1 VSGALEMLQ
10 VCPYD
15 RAPFRDICRAY
26 DAAAASLGWRCH
38 TVFLHSPDSLAPTQ
52 LANLDVVGGYT
63 GFEAPS
69 SPDTVSS
76 NYYMQGVD
84 DAVGLRHL
92 RGLRPSALSVYHRY
106 RSLRIARKAK
116 VQSPR
121 EVLVAH
127 EFGLLDSRRRRLY
140 LNYLQRS
147 VRLAG
152 VSPAVAADL
161 GTRWV
166 LPNALIADE
175 LDQRRVSR
183 TAARAHLQLGSDET
197 VVGVLGRLHRKKN
210 VELAVRGFAAFAERF
225 ATANM
230 GKERSVGK
238 SGPRLVLLG
247 DGPLRAPLERLA
259 GQLQAETQAPFSV
272 QFAGF
277 VPDGSRY
284 MAAFDALLFPASGA
298 EAFGMAALEAM
309 LARVPVVCSEAP
321 GPAWVLGDTASYF
334 DGADPQSV
342 GDALIRCLDT
352 PRHGRERGRAE
363 FSPDA
368 LAKQLQAI
376 AHE

>member
-1 VSGALEMLQ
+1 MSEVVEMVQ

-26 DAAAASLGWRCH
+26 EAAATTLGWRCH

-52 LANLDVVGGYT
+52 LASLDAVGGYS
-63 GFEAPS
+63 GLAPS
-69 SPDTVSS
+69 DLPSLGSS
-76 NYYMQGVD
+76 NYHMQGVD
-84 DAVGLRHL
+84 DPVGLRHL
-92 RGLRPSALSVYHRY
+92 RSLRPSTLSVYHRY
-106 RSLRIARKAK
+106 RSLRVARKAK

-140 LNYLQRS
+140 LKYLQRS

-161 GTRWV
+161 GTQWV
-166 LPNALIADE
+166 LPNTLIAEE

-183 TAARAHLQLGSDET
+183 AAARAHLRLGGSEI

-210 VELAVRGFAAFAERF
+210 VELALRGFVAFAQRLAAAGE
-225 ATANM
+225 
-230 GKERSVGK
+230 GKQPASEQST
-238 SGPRLVLLG
+238 PRLVLLG
-247 DGPLRAPLERLA
+247 DGPLRAPLERLVA
-259 GQLQAETQAPFSV
+259 QLQAETKAPFNI

-334 DGADPQSV
+334 AGADPQSV
-342 GDALIRCLDT
+342 GTALARCLDT
-352 PRHGRERGRAE
+352 PKHGRDRVRAE
-363 FSPDA
+363 FSPAA
-368 LAKQLQAI
+368 LAKQLLAI
-376 AHE
+376 AK